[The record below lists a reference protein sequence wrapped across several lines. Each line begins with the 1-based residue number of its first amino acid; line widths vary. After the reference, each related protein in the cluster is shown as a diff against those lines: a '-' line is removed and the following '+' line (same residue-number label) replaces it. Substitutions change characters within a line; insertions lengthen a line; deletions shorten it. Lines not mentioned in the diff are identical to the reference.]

1 MSKKFIGLLML
12 VAFLFSFSTKA
23 FALATQKPEIQPCYS
38 YTTNVNTL
46 ISTSGNKVDCTT
58 TLRGK
63 PNITTK
69 VKITMTLEK
78 KVLFWWSEKE
88 TWTQT
93 FNSYNGTL
101 SKTYIDADSGTYRI
115 SAEYVAY
122 SGTKSETITD
132 TSAEVKV

>member
-1 MSKKFIGLLML
+1 MSKKIISLFATL
-12 VAFLFSFSTKA
+12 VLFFCFGVNC
-23 FALATQKPEIQPCYS
+23 FAVAKEEPGIQPYYS
-38 YTTNVNTL
+38 YTADHKTILAKSSEKLICKSTL
-46 ISTSGNKVDCTT
+46 SGIPGT
-58 TLRGK
+58 
-63 PNITTK
+63 TTK

-93 FNSYNGTL
+93 FNSYSGTL
-101 SKTYIDADSGTYRI
+101 SKTYSDANSGTYRI

-132 TSAEVKV
+132 TSAEVKI

>member
-1 MSKKFIGLLML
+1 MCRKLTGLFL
-12 VAFLFSFSTKA
+12 AFVTLLSFSLNS
-23 FALATQKPEIQPCYS
+23 FALAAEEPEIRPYYS
-38 YTTNVNTL
+38 YTINHQ
-46 ISTSGNKVDCTT
+46 T
-58 TLRGK
+58 TLTKSGEK
-63 PNITTK
+63 LVCKSSLVGIQGTTTK

-93 FNSYNGTL
+93 FNSYSGTL
-101 SKTYIDADSGTYRI
+101 SKTYSDAGSGTYRV

>member
-1 MSKKFIGLLML
+1 MCRKLTGLFL
-12 VAFLFSFSTKA
+12 VLVTLLSFSLNS
-23 FALATQKPEIQPCYS
+23 FALAVQEPEIQPYYS
-38 YTTNVNTL
+38 YTSNVNTL
-46 ISTSGNKVDCTT
+46 LSISGEKAMCSAILTGKSGT
-58 TLRGK
+58 
-63 PNITTK
+63 TTK

-93 FNSYNGTL
+93 FNSYSGTL
-101 SKTYIDADSGTYRI
+101 SKTYSDAGSGTYRV

-132 TSAEVKV
+132 TSAEVKA

>member
-1 MSKKFIGLLML
+1 MCRKLTGLFL
-12 VAFLFSFSTKA
+12 VFVMLFSFSLNS
-23 FALATQKPEIQPCYS
+23 FALATEEPEIQPYYS
-38 YTTNVNTL
+38 YTADY
-46 ISTSGNKVDCTT
+46 KT
-58 TLRGK
+58 TLMKSGENLACRAYLAGV
-63 PNITTK
+63 NGTTTK

-93 FNSYNGTL
+93 FNSYSGTL
-101 SKTYIDADSGTYRI
+101 SKTYSDAGSGTYRV

-132 TSAEVKV
+132 TSAEVKA